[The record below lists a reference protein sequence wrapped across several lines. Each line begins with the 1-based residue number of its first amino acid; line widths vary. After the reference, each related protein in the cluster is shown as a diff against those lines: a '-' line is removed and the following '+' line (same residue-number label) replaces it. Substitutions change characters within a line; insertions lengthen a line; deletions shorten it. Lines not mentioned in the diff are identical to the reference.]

1 MTFAL
6 KTLSGLAL
14 VGLLAG
20 TGASAMAPQGDH
32 DLGSEINTTGVRVI
46 AQATLAPIAPTART
60 ARATQQ
66 GDHAY
71 AREYN
76 PAKMK
81 AMMAK
86 RHASLKT
93 KLNITAAQEGAWAT
107 YTQAMQPPARMGQ
120 RPSAEQRA
128 EFAKLTTPER
138 IDKMRAMRTE
148 RMAEM
153 SKAMD
158 QRGDATKALYAV
170 LSPEQ
175 QKTFDSQQHAAWGKA
190 KGKHMR
196 HQHSQSQ
203 TNDKVAA
210 ADAITL
216 SPILDEQFTQLTH

>member
-14 VGLLAG
+14 VGLLAGTG

-46 AQATLAPIAPTART
+46 AQATPAPIAPTART

-86 RHASLKT
+86 RHAALKT
-93 KLNITAAQEGAWAT
+93 KLNITTAQEGAWTT
-107 YTQAMQPPARMGQ
+107 YTEAMQPPAKMGQ
-120 RPSAEQRA
+120 MGHHQTAEQRA

-138 IDKMRAMRTE
+138 IDKMRALRTQ
-148 RMAEM
+148 RMTEM
-153 SKAMD
+153 STAMD
-158 QRGDATKALYAV
+158 QRGEATKAFYAV

-190 KGKHMR
+190 KGKHMHR
-196 HQHSQSQ
+196 
-203 TNDKVAA
+203 
-210 ADAITL
+210 
-216 SPILDEQFTQLTH
+216 